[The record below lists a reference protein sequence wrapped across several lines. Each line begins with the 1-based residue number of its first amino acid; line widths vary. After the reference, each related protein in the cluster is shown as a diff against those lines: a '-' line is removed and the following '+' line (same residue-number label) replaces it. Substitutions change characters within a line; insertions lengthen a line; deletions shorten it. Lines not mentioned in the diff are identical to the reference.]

1 MRIGV
6 VTFPGSL
13 DDHDAARAVRSCGGE
28 AVSLWHR
35 DADLHGV
42 DAVVLPGGF
51 SYGDYLRAGAISRFA
66 PVMDVLVPAAQ
77 GGLPVL
83 GICNGFQILCES
95 HLLPGAMIQN
105 DHRTFVCRD
114 QRLRVE
120 TSDTVWTH
128 SFEPKAE
135 ITIPVLEDDGLEV
148 VAYEL
153 DVEQAVIDDMDVF
166 LSEAERRRAERLKSD
181 RQRRRFVASR
191 GQLRRILASRLGI
204 SPSDV
209 ELEYGQQGKPHLSHR
224 MPSRNLRFSVSRSQ
238 DVAVIALSTGQEV
251 GVDIEAVL
259 PIPEADD
266 IAALCFSASD
276 YESYAALGPD
286 DRLEGFFRRWTRL
299 EAISKGLGFGLGY
312 PGSSDEE
319 DWVVRSFVPK
329 TGYLGCVVVR
339 K

>member
-1 MRIGV
+1 MTSDCCPELDLIRFSRAGRDGGPRSGSRSLQLAGFGASQARV
-6 VTFPGSL
+6 EQAPFFPTL
-13 DDHDAARAVRSCGGE
+13 FDRAV
-28 AVSLWHR
+28 
-35 DADLHGV
+35 
-42 DAVVLPGGF
+42 
-51 SYGDYLRAGAISRFA
+51 
-66 PVMDVLVPAAQ
+66 
-77 GGLPVL
+77 
-83 GICNGFQILCES
+83 
-95 HLLPGAMIQN
+95 
-105 DHRTFVCRD
+105 
-114 QRLRVE
+114 
-120 TSDTVWTH
+120 
-128 SFEPKAE
+128 EPKAE

-299 EAISKGLGFGLGY
+299 EAISKGLRFGLGY